1 MSTRY
6 QIGPYQSVYRDQGSV
21 KVNETLRQRFAENF
35 AADDML
41 AGAVDQM
48 QAADFAGDQALKK
61 DLENRTRETLEQR
74 AARGDFESMGMDVMK
89 SARSFQKDYSPI
101 QQNLQKYSAYQQS
114 LKEARNKKIGEGG
127 INEETY
133 QRALQKS
140 RHNYEGLQLNEDG
153 TIDESS
159 SFNGFNFVGDVDV
172 SKLMDEAMK
181 TYKPH
186 EGGEEI
192 TEVAKPVPGKP
203 GLYQVKRG
211 NKYEIV
217 PQEDVD
223 RIFNDVV
230 SDPNV
235 QAALNQQA
243 ELRTFDMTDEDI
255 QKNLLTQLDGD
266 ADDPESNGLR
276 GALAKAVEDGD
287 EETAAAYQSLIDR
300 NEELLNGTGVETPE
314 EMADLRKSFVKQD
327 VKRQELEREQGAA
340 SSKFVR
346 NNQFNTYAEDYD
358 AMWLMGQKAE
368 LEAYLPTILTDTGV
382 TQINNPGGAT
392 IDKLSD
398 YVADMAKQEVGIMQ
412 ELTATLGDLT
422 NLQGQPLTA
431 DDIINRNY
439 SDEIK
444 AQSGEILDRYEGQL
458 IHGRTQQAIQ
468 NTRLAKA
475 KEAVG
480 VDKMFEGFDSGSVE
494 GMPIKDILS
503 KAREITGNQNLD
515 VHDLYGLLA
524 ENRDPSVALTYSNEE
539 RNTLADKKG
548 ARELA
553 QKILGLDP
561 NETGALDVKSNK
573 KTYDF
578 LTGYLKK
585 YDRINSSANNKLN
598 AELAKTAKLNAGSM
612 SSSVAPGAN
621 NVQAKANTKAMDKE
635 FVGSKVPENFTI
647 LYGGTVDR
655 TKSGKGG
662 SSIATFMKD
671 NNMSNPPTVKKVR
684 YPVTAIG
691 GLQTIVFTVQG
702 KDNEG
707 KVVSKDILVP
717 TSNLRHSGLDQM
729 FASPTYRM
737 DQLLDTHRNG
747 GSLNPTI
754 EYRNKD
760 GVVTSA
766 IRYDLN
772 EGGKGSDVAHILDA
786 NGEIVVSAPADSK
799 TITDELEHAHSKGY
813 NFRTEI

>member
-1 MSTRY
+1 MQRY
-6 QIGPYQSVYRDQGSV
+6 QIGPYQSVYRNQGSV
-21 KVNETLRQRFAENF
+21 KVNETLRQRFVENF

-61 DLENRTRETLEQR
+61 DLENKTRETLEQR

-243 ELRTFDMTDEDI
+243 ELRTFDMADEDI

-346 NNQFNTYAEDYD
+346 NNQFNTYA
-358 AMWLMGQKAE
+358 
-368 LEAYLPTILTDTGV
+368 
-382 TQINNPGGAT
+382 
-392 IDKLSD
+392 
-398 YVADMAKQEVGIMQ
+398 
-412 ELTATLGDLT
+412 
-422 NLQGQPLTA
+422 
-431 DDIINRNY
+431 
-439 SDEIK
+439 
-444 AQSGEILDRYEGQL
+444 
-458 IHGRTQQAIQ
+458 
-468 NTRLAKA
+468 
-475 KEAVG
+475 
-480 VDKMFEGFDSGSVE
+480 
-494 GMPIKDILS
+494 
-503 KAREITGNQNLD
+503 
-515 VHDLYGLLA
+515 
-524 ENRDPSVALTYSNEE
+524 
-539 RNTLADKKG
+539 
-548 ARELA
+548 
-553 QKILGLDP
+553 
-561 NETGALDVKSNK
+561 
-573 KTYDF
+573 
-578 LTGYLKK
+578 
-585 YDRINSSANNKLN
+585 
-598 AELAKTAKLNAGSM
+598 
-612 SSSVAPGAN
+612 
-621 NVQAKANTKAMDKE
+621 
-635 FVGSKVPENFTI
+635 
-647 LYGGTVDR
+647 
-655 TKSGKGG
+655 
-662 SSIATFMKD
+662 
-671 NNMSNPPTVKKVR
+671 
-684 YPVTAIG
+684 
-691 GLQTIVFTVQG
+691 
-702 KDNEG
+702 
-707 KVVSKDILVP
+707 
-717 TSNLRHSGLDQM
+717 
-729 FASPTYRM
+729 
-737 DQLLDTHRNG
+737 
-747 GSLNPTI
+747 
-754 EYRNKD
+754 
-760 GVVTSA
+760 
-766 IRYDLN
+766 
-772 EGGKGSDVAHILDA
+772 
-786 NGEIVVSAPADSK
+786 
-799 TITDELEHAHSKGY
+799 
-813 NFRTEI
+813 

>member
-1 MSTRY
+1 MQRY

-21 KVNETLRQRFAENF
+21 KVNETLRQRFVENF

-61 DLENRTRETLEQR
+61 DLENKTRETLEQR

-243 ELRTFDMTDEDI
+243 ELRTFDMADEDI

-276 GALAKAVEDGD
+276 GALAKAIEDED

-382 TQINNPGGAT
+382 TQINNPGGAS
-392 IDKLSD
+392 IDNVTA
-398 YVADMAKQEVGIMQ
+398 YVTDMANQEVGIMQ
-412 ELTATLGDLT
+412 TLTETLGDLT

-431 DDIINRNY
+431 DDVINGNY
-439 SDEIK
+439 SDEVK
-444 AQSGEILDRYEGQL
+444 AQSGEMLDRYEGQL
-458 IHGRTQQAIQ
+458 IHTRTQQAIQ
-468 NTRLAKA
+468 NTRLEKA
-475 KEAVG
+475 KEASG
-480 VDKMFEGFDSGSVE
+480 FNQQAAKFESSAVQGANVSEVLDFAREYLKNPNLTVE
-494 GMPIKDILS
+494 G
-503 KAREITGNQNLD
+503 LD
-515 VHDLYGLLA
+515 AFLRN
-524 ENRDPSVALTYSNEE
+524 NRPTPDAIRAGAGANFQEGKGANVAVEFLQAMKKTIPSVDQRMNA
-539 RNTLADKKG
+539 NTWVNSFTNKYDDL
-548 ARELA
+548 LSS
-553 QKILGLDP
+553 
-561 NETGALDVKSNK
+561 SNK
-573 KTYDF
+573 
-578 LTGYLKK
+578 
-585 YDRINSSANNKLN
+585 ALN

-612 SSSVAPGAN
+612 ASSTAPGAN

-702 KDNEG
+702 KDNKG

-729 FASPTYRM
+729 FNSPLYRT
-737 DQLLDTHRNG
+737 DQILDTHRNG

-754 EYRNKD
+754 EYRNKG

-799 TITDELEHAHSKGY
+799 TITDEIEHAHSKGY
-813 NFRTEI
+813 NFRTQI